1 VVLALSDL
9 VRDRVAYVPG
19 STGVQ
24 TNAVEAWQLGQGV
37 CQDIAHVTLSLLR
50 EAAVPARYVSGYL
63 HPAKEPQVG
72 EMVSGESHAWVEA
85 WLGGWWGFDPTN
97 GIPAGER
104 HVVVARGR
112 DYTDLPP
119 LKGVYAGG
127 GMQSLG
133 VTVEVTRLA

>member
-1 VVLALSDL
+1 M
-9 VRDRVAYVPG
+9 AYQPG

-24 TNAVEAWQLGQGV
+24 TSAAEAWKLRQGV

-50 EAAVPARYVSGYL
+50 EAGIPSRYVSGYL
-63 HPAKEPQVG
+63 HPKKEPVVG
-72 EMVSGESHAWVEA
+72 DTVEGESHAWVEA
-85 WLGGWWGFDPTN
+85 WLGSWWGFDPTN
-97 GIPAGER
+97 GIPAGPR

-127 GMQSLG
+127 GLQSLG
-133 VTVEVTRLA
+133 VTVAVTRLA